1 LQIYIFI
8 SKNKISPV
16 KFSLLRK
23 FTLYETIFL
32 LIFPLL
38 FSKILAVG
46 FSSPFFP
53 VHQHRPDEDAA
64 KINGQ
69 HGQKY
74 WWQQFRQRKLPGKYV
89 TLPRNVRA
97 RGRER
102 KKSAN
107 KKGRAN
113 IQLHISFAEDPS
125 QSLFGS
131 PPFSG
136 LQCT

>member
-1 LQIYIFI
+1 
-8 SKNKISPV
+8 
-16 KFSLLRK
+16 
-23 FTLYETIFL
+23 
-32 LIFPLL
+32 
-38 FSKILAVG
+38 
-46 FSSPFFP
+46 

-102 KKSAN
+102 KKSTN

-113 IQLHISFAEDPS
+113 IQLDISFAEDPS
-125 QSLFGS
+125 
-131 PPFSG
+131 
-136 LQCT
+136 